1 MRSWRRCNAAA
12 NARDHA
18 ASIVKGTGMAGKQ
31 SQLTSLKI
39 RKQLLSVE
47 SELNRAQLF
56 NECRDFKNE
65 IHLLK
70 NQMESDLSFFASGA
84 KVAMS
89 LAVIDTA
96 FTDQDRGKKISRRGF
111 PLC

>member
-1 MRSWRRCNAAA
+1 
-12 NARDHA
+12 
-18 ASIVKGTGMAGKQ
+18 MAGKQ

-39 RKQLLSVE
+39 RKQLLSLE
-47 SELNRAQLF
+47 SEFNRAQLF

-70 NQMESDLSFFASGA
+70 KQMESDLSFFASGA

-96 FTDQDRGKKISRRGF
+96 FTDRDRGKKDKSSWISTLLNGVRMGTLLWAALR
-111 PLC
+111 PHLK